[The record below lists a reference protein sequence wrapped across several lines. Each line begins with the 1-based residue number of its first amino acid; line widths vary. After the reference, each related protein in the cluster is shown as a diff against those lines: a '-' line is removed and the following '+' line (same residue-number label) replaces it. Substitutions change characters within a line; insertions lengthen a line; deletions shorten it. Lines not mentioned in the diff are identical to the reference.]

1 MSSTHTHGPER
12 HPQIPTQSPTY
23 TDSTRFRFHDSQR
36 QNHSWSKM
44 PVQLVGLSSTLVLW
58 PPLPLALWLTS
69 CAPGTVGG
77 GRKEAM
83 PPALSAL
90 ASDGDAAAVGVGVG
104 GTAVAGCGVDC
115 PAPMPAACW
124 VCRYVGIYVCVGYS
138 ERRSREMGGLRHVVL
153 KGRHQPSGRSIDRLI
168 EPNTQIDRSSDPWVD
183 WGTRWASWGRSHW
196 ASQAGSSSEG
206 PKDTIDDGN
215 SLSVRLGAIR
225 PIRALRPRPQTP
237 TWARVDPTATL
248 NTTVARPWVGLDGRD
263 RPGWARLGLGFRQ
276 YGRPATIDCTSSSPR
291 CFTSP
296 RSQF

>member
-1 MSSTHTHGPER
+1 M
-12 HPQIPTQSPTY
+12 
-23 TDSTRFRFHDSQR
+23 
-36 QNHSWSKM
+36 
-44 PVQLVGLSSTLVLW
+44 
-58 PPLPLALWLTS
+58 
-69 CAPGTVGG
+69 
-77 GRKEAM
+77 
-83 PPALSAL
+83 
-90 ASDGDAAAVGVGVG
+90 
-104 GTAVAGCGVDC
+104 
-115 PAPMPAACW
+115 
-124 VCRYVGIYVCVGYS
+124 CVGYS

-183 WGTRWASWGRSHW
+183 WGTRWASWGRSNW

-291 CFTSP
+291 CFTSYTILIPQHLTTTVHTRATPATRTQASIDP
-296 RSQF
+296 RWSPGRLPSCCWRAPRRRSWPRW